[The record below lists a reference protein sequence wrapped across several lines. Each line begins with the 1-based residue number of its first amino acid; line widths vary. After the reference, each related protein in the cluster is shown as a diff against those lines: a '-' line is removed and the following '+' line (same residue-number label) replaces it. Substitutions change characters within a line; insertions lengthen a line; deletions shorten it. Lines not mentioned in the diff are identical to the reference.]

1 MIEAPIPED
10 DRQRLAALLELGILD
25 TPAEAR
31 FDRITRIARDL
42 FGVPI
47 ALISLVDER
56 RQWFK
61 AASGLDSRE
70 TPRSIS
76 FCGHA
81 ILGADALVVEDAL
94 EDPRFADNPL
104 VTGEPRVRFYAGMP
118 LRAHSGWKL
127 GTLCLIDRTP
137 RRFGS
142 EDVRRLADLAAW
154 AESELNRSAAVEAAT
169 AEMRDTFVRLVSH
182 ELRTPVTSILGALD
196 LIHAGVAEGAEADSL
211 TSIAREGAG
220 RLSRVVHDIVEIA
233 QFDAGHQKFAVAA
246 VELAPLAAAATVAC
260 EAAAFQSGIRL
271 AREIPPD
278 LVVQADARRLARIL
292 GILLDNAL
300 RFSPAGGSV
309 VVAAQRLDQDRA
321 RLSVSDSG
329 PGIPAAHVPRLFR
342 PFVQADAAD
351 NRHHGGV
358 GLGLAISQRL
368 AAAMDARLGYEPG
381 EAGGSRFFID
391 LPT

>member
-10 DRQRLAALLELGILD
+10 DRQRLAALVELGILD

-154 AESELNRSAAVEAAT
+154 AESELNRAAAVEAAT

-271 AREIPPD
+271 ARDIPPD

-368 AAAMDARLGYEPG
+368 AAAMGARLGYEPG

>member
-1 MIEAPIPED
+1 MIEAPIPD
-10 DRQRLAALLELGILD
+10 DDEQRLAALLELRILD

-31 FDRITRIARDL
+31 FDRIARIARDL

-61 AASGLDSRE
+61 AASGIDSRE

-81 ILGADALVVEDAL
+81 ILGTDALVVEDAL

-104 VTGEPRVRFYAGMP
+104 VTGEPRIRFYAGMP

-137 RRFGS
+137 RRFGT
-142 EDVRRLADLAAW
+142 EDVRRLGDLAAW

-196 LIHAGVAEGAEADSL
+196 LIHAGVAGGAETDSL
-211 TSIAREGAG
+211 TGIAREGAR
-220 RLSRVVHDIVEIA
+220 RLSRIVHDIVEIA
-233 QFDAGHQKFAVAA
+233 QFDAGQQKWAAAA
-246 VELAPLAAAATVAC
+246 VELAPLAAAATDAC
-260 EAAAFQSGIRL
+260 EAAANQSAIRL
-271 AREIPPD
+271 ARDIPPD

-292 GILLDNAL
+292 DILLENAL

-309 VVAAQRLDQDRA
+309 AVTAQRLDGDRV
-321 RLSVSDSG
+321 RLCVTDSG
-329 PGIPAAHVPRLFR
+329 PGIPAAYLPRLFR
-342 PFVQADAAD
+342 PFAQADAAD
-351 NRHHGGV
+351 NRRHGGF
-358 GLGLAISQRL
+358 GLGLAICQRQ
-368 AAAMDARLGYEPG
+368 AAAMGARLGYEPG
-381 EAGGSRFFID
+381 DAGGSRFFID